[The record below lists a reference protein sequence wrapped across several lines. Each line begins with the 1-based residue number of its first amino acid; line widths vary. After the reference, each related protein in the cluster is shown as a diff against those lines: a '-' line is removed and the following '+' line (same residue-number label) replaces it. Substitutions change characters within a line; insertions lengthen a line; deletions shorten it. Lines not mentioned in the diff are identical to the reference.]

1 MYTKTLLI
9 FCLSLVFLIHDAAH
23 AEIKKIEVLQIF
35 WLKNTQTRMS
45 DSWIEC
51 GMYVEYYKIMK
62 SCTDLMILEQEKGL
76 YKCKE

>member
-1 MYTKTLLI
+1 
-9 FCLSLVFLIHDAAH
+9 
-23 AEIKKIEVLQIF
+23 
-35 WLKNTQTRMS
+35 MS